1 MMTLTTARR
10 SVLLAAAFS
19 MALAG
24 SVRAGDVGAADDARE
39 AVTKTLVESAD
50 AWSRGD
56 LDAFMRSYEDGPD
69 TRYVKRDGVVRGYRA
84 IRDMYQARFGSDPG
98 GLGRLSL
105 EVIDFAPLG
114 EGYAL
119 VTGRYHLLLRAQAQA
134 QGGAATGIFTL
145 VFHRSR
151 AGWRIISDHSS

>member
-1 MMTLTTARR
+1 MTLTTARR

-19 MALAG
+19 IAAAG
-24 SVRAGDVGAADDARE
+24 SVRAENGGATGGARE
-39 AVTKTLVESAD
+39 AVTKALVESAD

-56 LDAFMRSYEDGPD
+56 LDGFMSLYEDGPD
-69 TRYVKRDGVVRGYRA
+69 TRYVKRDDVLRGYRA

-105 EVIDFAPLG
+105 EVIDFTPLG

-119 VTGRYHLLLRAQAQA
+119 VTGRYHLVRVQA